1 VLEKGAPDQAR
12 RPSVF
17 ADQVRCLFEFADQ
30 VRHPFMFADQVRHPF
45 MFADQELRATRR
57 TTSTDPPREPPN
69 A

>member
-30 VRHPFMFADQVRHPF
+30 VRHPFMFADQ
-45 MFADQELRATRR
+45 ELRATRR